1 MSAINRQFII
11 RCRAKGR
18 ISLKEA
24 LRFAEEMGLFES
36 ENPDNVFERDR
47 KQQIRLLLSRV
58 TYDGERVLRSIRVG
72 DDSVYV
78 DLTNSANVLELNH
91 LIANEY
97 RKIKKSQDTI
107 RSLKKLR
114 ALDGQLKLKG
124 TKNNSQKPKQ
134 TTDTDDQIKLED
146 YFPDAL

>member
-58 TYDGERVLRSIRVG
+58 TYDGER
-72 DDSVYV
+72 
-78 DLTNSANVLELNH
+78 H
-91 LIANEY
+91 
-97 RKIKKSQDTI
+97 
-107 RSLKKLR
+107 
-114 ALDGQLKLKG
+114 
-124 TKNNSQKPKQ
+124 
-134 TTDTDDQIKLED
+134 
-146 YFPDAL
+146 

>member
-78 DLTNSANVLELNH
+78 DLTNSANILELNH

-114 ALDGQLKLKG
+114 ALDGQLKLNG

-146 YFPDAL
+146 YFFDAL